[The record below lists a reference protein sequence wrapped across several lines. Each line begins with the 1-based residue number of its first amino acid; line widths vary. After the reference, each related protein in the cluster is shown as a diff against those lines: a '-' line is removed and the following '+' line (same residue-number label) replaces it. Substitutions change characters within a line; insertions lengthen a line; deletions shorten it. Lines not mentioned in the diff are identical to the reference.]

1 VITPPPPQQQQQ
13 QQQQQE
19 DIITS
24 PSRKE
29 EEADYGKK
37 LLQKTK
43 SKDVQRAYSLLWCY

>member
-1 VITPPPPQQQQQ
+1 VITPPPPPPQQQQQ
-13 QQQQQE
+13 QD